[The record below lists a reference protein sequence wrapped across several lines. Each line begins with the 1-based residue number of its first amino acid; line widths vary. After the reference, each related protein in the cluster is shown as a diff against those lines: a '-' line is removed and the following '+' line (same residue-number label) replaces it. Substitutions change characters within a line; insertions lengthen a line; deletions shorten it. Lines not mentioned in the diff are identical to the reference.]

1 MVGLNG
7 ILKMIIFR
15 INLVVIISNM
25 FCLLEFSDLKKSTRF
40 TRINTTEF
48 KKDQMVN
55 SNTWN

>member
-1 MVGLNG
+1 
-7 ILKMIIFR
+7 MIIFR

-25 FCLLEFSDLKKSTRF
+25 FCLLEFSDLKKSTCF